1 MTRGAISEVLE
12 LPVEDLLD
20 ELARPQSTFG
30 SGAVAA
36 VVAAMA
42 AELVAAAAA
51 RSEEHWDEARG
62 AAVQAH
68 VLRLR
73 AAPLASSDA
82 RAFAEASELLGSRTT
97 TERPEHR
104 DYALG
109 RALSRAAEVPLLIAQ
124 IAADVAALAKEV
136 AERGAPEARGDAA
149 GAAVLAHAAAK
160 AAAHLVEIN
169 LATTAE
175 DLRVM
180 SARSIAAAAGAWAEA
195 ALALH

>member
-1 MTRGAISEVLE
+1 MLE

-20 ELARPQSTFG
+20 ELGRPDG
-30 SGAVAA
+30 RLASGPVAA
-36 VVAAMA
+36 LVAAMA
-42 AELVAAAAA
+42 AEIVAAAAA
-51 RSEEHWDEARG
+51 RSERHWDEARG

-82 RAFAEASELLGSRTT
+82 RAFAEATELLQGRAGGAT
-97 TERPEHR
+97 PEYR
-104 DYALG
+104 DFALG

-124 IAADVAALAKEV
+124 IAADVAALAKDV
-136 AERGAPEARGDAA
+136 AEHGAPEVRGDAA

-169 LATTAE
+169 LATTSD

-195 ALALH
+195 AVALE